1 MARKKV
7 RYTKDEITNNLYT
20 TGSEWM
26 TTDYAEY
33 IGLYHRYTTGEV
45 YTLSKWN
52 SQKSVELIPFKE
64 LSKTSQRYR
73 LIKEDIKTLYQP
85 IQPYFLETSEK
96 DIITGYITRYFAYDI
111 VNNVVL
117 EIDNDTYKKIQ
128 QKEIDPNVYQIV
140 SLRWYITGDLEDVTS
155 GIGRDGVKT
164 KNKKEIQAASK
175 TISLLSTYL
184 TDLSEFYSDTTYI
197 IPDDINQLQDSD
209 FLNIQIQSFKSS

>member
-73 LIKEDIKTLYQP
+73 LIKEDIKTYEEQ
-85 IQPYFLETSEK
+85 
-96 DIITGYITRYFAYDI
+96 
-111 VNNVVL
+111 
-117 EIDNDTYKKIQ
+117 
-128 QKEIDPNVYQIV
+128 
-140 SLRWYITGDLEDVTS
+140 ED
-155 GIGRDGVKT
+155 DCYC
-164 KNKKEIQAASK
+164 EE
-175 TISLLSTYL
+175 
-184 TDLSEFYSDTTYI
+184 DEDE
-197 IPDDINQLQDSD
+197 
-209 FLNIQIQSFKSS
+209 

>member
-1 MARKKV
+1 M
-7 RYTKDEITNNLYT
+7 
-20 TGSEWM
+20 
-26 TTDYAEY
+26 
-33 IGLYHRYTTGEV
+33 
-45 YTLSKWN
+45 
-52 SQKSVELIPFKE
+52 
-64 LSKTSQRYR
+64 
-73 LIKEDIKTLYQP
+73 
-85 IQPYFLETSEK
+85 ETSEK

-197 IPDDINQLQDSD
+197 VPEDINQLQDSD